1 MIKFLVRI
9 YRVVADYFL
18 HRSGS
23 KVKWGNK
30 TGPGESDLSDP
41 GPEKGD

>member
-9 YRVVADYFL
+9 YRVVADFL
-18 HRSGS
+18 LNNPGS

-30 TGPGESDLSDP
+30 KGE
-41 GPEKGD
+41 KK